1 MTCDPK
7 DDIVVARAKGGEA
20 DYMVSGD
27 QDLLVLDEYE
37 RIQVVTPRR
46 FVEILERKQ

>member
-1 MTCDPK
+1 
-7 DDIVVARAKGGEA
+7 
-20 DYMVSGD
+20 MVSGD